1 MAAYDVIEPHIPKEG
16 LFRLY
21 HEYTSGNEI
30 CPRFR
35 FFSFAAMMGS
45 LIRRK
50 VYFQRSTYSLF
61 PTLYP
66 NLWIILVAPQGRGHK
81 SAALSVAKKLMQRLP
96 EKLQPR
102 LMASK
107 LTPEALVKALAA
119 QALTAEIIQG
129 LGNDPTM
136 INLMKKPAQALLYSS
151 ELGVLL
157 GKEKYNQGMIALLT
171 DLYDTPNEWQSE
183 TVMRGDQKL
192 YDVCLSIMGASTP
205 DWMQTMLPT
214 DAFKGGFMSRLLLVG
229 YPDTWHIRISDP
241 APPSVAAGDALVEG
255 LTELAQLE
263 GEMKWTKGAKDY
275 FSDWYHALPDPDP
288 GPKAAYL
295 ERKQD
300 QLLRMSILVQLAQDL
315 SLTLTQDSM
324 ESALAIMQSVE
335 PDALRMVDYIAVE
348 PRMRIVQRVVEMLE
362 ARKRITEGELLN
374 EVWRHLV
381 NPREFD
387 EVVQMLLKTKR
398 MGLTVEGT
406 ELIYYLKEKE
416 K

>member
-1 MAAYDVIEPHIPKEG
+1 MKHDAIEAHIPSTG

-21 HEYTSGNEI
+21 HEYTGGNEI

-35 FFSFAAMMGS
+35 FFSFAAAMGS
-45 LIRRK
+45 LIKRK
-50 VYFQRSTYSLF
+50 VWFQRSTYNLF

-81 SAALSVAKKLMQRLP
+81 SAALSIAKKLIQKLP
-96 EKLQPR
+96 ENLQPR
-102 LMASK
+102 LLASK

-119 QALTAEIIQG
+119 QAISAEILKTI
-129 LGNDPTM
+129 DPMM
-136 INLMKKPAQALLYSS
+136 ISIVKKPAQALLHSS

-183 TVMRGDQKL
+183 TVMRGDQRL

-214 DAFKGGFMSRLLLVG
+214 DAFKGGFMSRLFLVG

-241 APPSVAAGDALVEG
+241 MPPDPSLETELVER
-255 LTELAQLE
+255 LTELARFE
-263 GEMKWTKGAKDY
+263 GEIKWNKAAKDY
-275 FSDWYHALPDPDP
+275 FTDWYTSLEDPDP

-300 QLLRMSILVQLAQDL
+300 QLLRLSILMQLSFSP
-315 SLTLTQDSM
+315 SLVLTR
-324 ESALAIMQSVE
+324 EALEGALNLMHSVE
-335 PDALRMVDYIAVE
+335 PDSLRMVDYIAVE
-348 PRMRIVQRVVEMLE
+348 PRMRVVQRVLE
-362 ARKRITEGELLN
+362 LLQAKETITEGDLLN
-374 EVWRHLV
+374 EIWRYLS
-381 NPREFD
+381 NPREFS
-387 EVVQMLLKTKR
+387 EVIDMLLKTKR
-398 MGLTVEGT
+398 VLYNNKDGDVSYTF
-406 ELIYYLKEKE
+406 LKK
-416 K
+416 